1 MNRNVYDGLLCMSNE
16 KRREGG
22 GEGEEGG
29 GEGEEGGGERSRD
42 SSDNII
48 VALVNHRAIINVL
61 TQFSNSSSIFRRS
74 RFRTEIPI
82 KGEKFAI

>member
-1 MNRNVYDGLLCMSNE
+1 MSYE
-16 KRREGG
+16 KRREGE
-22 GEGEEGG
+22 GEGGEGG
-29 GEGEEGGGERSRD
+29 GEEGSRD

-61 TQFSNSSSIFRRS
+61 TQFSNSSSIFRGS

>member
-29 GEGEEGGGERSRD
+29 GEGGSRD

>member
-1 MNRNVYDGLLCMSNE
+1 MNRNVYDGLLCMSYE
-16 KRREGG
+16 KRREG
-22 GEGEEGG
+22 EGEGG
-29 GEGEEGGGERSRD
+29 GEGGEGGGEEGSRD

-61 TQFSNSSSIFRRS
+61 TQFSNSFSIFRGS

>member
-1 MNRNVYDGLLCMSNE
+1 MNRNVYDGLLCMSYE
-16 KRREGG
+16 KRREGE
-22 GEGEEGG
+22 GEGGEGG
-29 GEGEEGGGERSRD
+29 GEEGSRD

-61 TQFSNSSSIFRRS
+61 TQFSNSSSIFRGS